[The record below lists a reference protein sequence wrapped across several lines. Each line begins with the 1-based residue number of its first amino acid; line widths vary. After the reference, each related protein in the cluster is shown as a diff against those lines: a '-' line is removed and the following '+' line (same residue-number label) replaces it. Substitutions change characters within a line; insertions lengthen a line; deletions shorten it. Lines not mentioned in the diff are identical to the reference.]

1 MQGGTGA
8 LPPVSAPSN
17 ALTNGK
23 GLHGKISKSEVSDD
37 GVGLNGSFPCSAES
51 VEADLYDPDQP
62 LWSNDHPE
70 TSASLLRLPSPKL
83 EDTKPLWAAGT
94 SDNQNFKIA
103 GGSDS
108 ERLDRSLTAAVGSQS
123 TTSVWGRI
131 GNSRNRL
138 EVAGKADN
146 TVSATGNEGNEMK
159 EDQEQK
165 LSNICGSS
173 GQGKLAIMEEVSPKA
188 KNFSSMSKQRTDSR
202 RNVGRAFQKAQRTLF
217 VNGIPLANNKRDALF
232 SHFKKFG
239 EVIDI
244 YIPVNSERAFVQF
257 SKKEDAEAA
266 LMAPDA
272 VMGNRFIKLWWAN
285 RDSIPDGGESS
296 GNFANVLS
304 RGTIAA
310 SIPSHPSV
318 EVGKEN
324 KPSSATKLRTA
335 PVSDATMLATITPRS
350 VVTNSPKGTLPSQKK
365 LETLELLE
373 ELRKKQ
379 EMLDQ
384 KRNDFRRQLDKLEKQ
399 VRTIVIY
406 LYTLRGSE
414 KAYNFYRDGDC
425 F

>member
-23 GLHGKISKSEVSDD
+23 GLHGKISKSEASDD
-37 GVGLNGSFPCSAES
+37 GVGLNGSFPSAES

-83 EDTKPLWAAGT
+83 EDTKPLWAADT

-108 ERLDRSLTAAVGSQS
+108 ERLDRSLTAAAGSQS

-159 EDQEQK
+159 EDQEEK
-165 LSNICGSS
+165 LSNICGLS
-173 GQGKLAIMEEVSPKA
+173 GQGKRAIMEEVSLKA
-188 KNFSSMSKQRTDSR
+188 KNFSGMSKQRTDSR
-202 RNVGRAFQKAQRTLF
+202 HNVGRAFQKAQRTLF

-296 GNFANVLS
+296 GNFGNVLS
-304 RGTIAA
+304 RGTIVA

-324 KPSSATKLRTA
+324 KPSSAAKLSTA
-335 PVSDATMLATITPRS
+335 PISDATMLATITPRS

-406 LYTLRGSE
+406 FLTLRGSE
-414 KAYNFYRDGDC
+414 KAYNFYRDGGC